1 MQWKM
6 LHGVEAKPA
15 LIFWTA
21 QARLRFLGPR
31 RVAAYPKRPRAAALQ
46 ISAPGHP
53 PPAAGLGTL
62 SDLIGEVDIDEAL
75 QNAADCYRI

>member
-1 MQWKM
+1 M

-21 QARLRFLGPR
+21 QERLRFLGPR
-31 RVAAYPKRPRAAALQ
+31 RVAASPKRPRAAAFQ

-53 PPAAGLGTL
+53 PLAAPLGTP
-62 SDLIGEVDIDEAL
+62 SDLIGEADIDEAL
-75 QNAADCYRI
+75 QNAAVFFS